1 LRELAAIPLLAL
13 AGIAADG
20 AAAIALMFGVT
31 QLVAALAGTL
41 AANLPLVWRTAT

>member
-1 LRELAAIPLLAL
+1 
-13 AGIAADG
+13 
-20 AAAIALMFGVT
+20 VT